1 MENHHAI
8 NGYIN
13 YFDWVIFNSYVSL
26 PEGKTTIN
34 HHPVITI
41 FCLVVCDYHF
51 QSWVVNMTWFYPH
64 YRNMEGENDFLEW
77 CIITL
82 W

>member
-13 YFDWVIFNSYVSL
+13 YFEWVIFNSYVIL

-41 FCLVVCDYHF
+41 FIGGMFTISSHG
-51 QSWVVNMTWFYPH
+51 W
-64 YRNMEGENDFLEW
+64 
-77 CIITL
+77 
-82 W
+82 